1 MVPFL
6 PRTYLTEAIC
16 NLVELWHV
24 GCTSKMLLFLL
35 SHCFISVLDKWQ
47 PLDWFYLITEHG
59 HNSGMH
65 HYGNHGKYTV
75 ISGDIFDISLPAGCS
90 FTTQL
95 PAVLESWS
103 SHQAAVKAD
112 SVATLAVIL
121 PTAAAQRVGR
131 PVTSCFGVTVPGSFR
146 KKSLSRLANKFCVK
160 EDCVTDS
167 KE

>member
-6 PRTYLTEAIC
+6 RRPYITEATC

-24 GCTSKMLLFLL
+24 GCTPKMLLFLL

-59 HNSGMH
+59 QNTGMC

-75 ISGDIFDISLPAGCS
+75 ISGDVLDISLLAGCS

-103 SHQAAVKAD
+103 SYQAAVKAA

-131 PVTSCFGVTVPGSFR
+131 PVTSCFGLTVLGSL
-146 KKSLSRLANKFCVK
+146 KKSLFPGLWTSFVWKKTVW
-160 EDCVTDS
+160 
-167 KE
+167 